1 LKLNFGS
8 IQWEMEGFK
17 RKVMTT
23 GRTEIKEEVKNIW
36 SGVNLEEYYND
47 YLQGGSKMTNVQ

>member
-1 LKLNFGS
+1 
-8 IQWEMEGFK
+8 MEGFK